1 MYYLTYTLLQF
12 SPSLRMRPYYIP
24 RRLRTKSENN
34 AEPMNSLLG
43 HHFQDL
49 IPAAN
54 SSELVD
60 DDDEDD
66 VDLLPSTSSS
76 SVSSSTTTPFAR
88 LTHRNS
94 MMTIDD
100 DTSVDQPP
108 SQELPNAPT
117 QFDAMVTAR
126 STVAMME
133 KFLAVQQQQQMRKSR
148 SLEDICRGVRAMDA
162 GSQASHEMEFMSSRI
177 QKMKVQD

>member
-1 MYYLTYTLLQF
+1 
-12 SPSLRMRPYYIP
+12 MRPYYIP

-34 AEPMNSLLG
+34 ADPMPGSLIG
-43 HHFQDL
+43 HPFQEL
-49 IPAAN
+49 LPADN
-54 SSELVD
+54 NTSELVD
-60 DDDEDD
+60 DDDDDDNEDD

-76 SVSSSTTTPFAR
+76 SVSSATHPFAR

-100 DTSVDQPP
+100 DTSGELPQ
-108 SQELPNAPT
+108 SQEQLPDVPST
-117 QFDAMVTAR
+117 QFDAMVAAR

-133 KFLAVQQQQQMRKSR
+133 KFLAVQQQQSMRKSR
-148 SLEDICRGVRAMDA
+148 SMEDICRGVRSTDA
-162 GSQASHEMEFMSSRI
+162 GLQASHEMEFMSSRI

>member
-1 MYYLTYTLLQF
+1 M
-12 SPSLRMRPYYIP
+12 SSLI
-24 RRLRTKSENN
+24 
-34 AEPMNSLLG
+34 G
-43 HHFQDL
+43 HQFQDL

-54 SSELVD
+54 STELVD

-66 VDLLPSTSSS
+66 VDLQPSTSSS
-76 SVSSSTTTPFAR
+76 SVSSATPFAR

-100 DTSVDQPP
+100 DTSGELPQ
-108 SQELPNAPT
+108 SQEQQTQT
-117 QFDAMVTAR
+117 QFDAMASAR

-133 KFLAVQQQQQMRKSR
+133 KFLAVQQQQSMRKSR
-148 SLEDICRGVRAMDA
+148 SMEDICRGVRSTDA
-162 GSQASHEMEFMSSRI
+162 GLQASHEMEFMSSRI